1 MTRCAMSNCSSA
13 DDGQVSVGYRSA
25 HGGFT
30 GKGYSISVN
39 VNNLFNVHKL
49 SEYAGT
55 QKVSGDALYF
65 GLPGR
70 GVFLD
75 LSMKL

>member
-1 MTRCAMSNCSSA
+1 
-13 DDGQVSVGYRSA
+13 
-25 HGGFT
+25 
-30 GKGYSISVN
+30 
-39 VNNLFNVHKL
+39 VHKRIG
-49 SEYAGT
+49 YGGT